1 MNWLTPEPR
10 THRVKSLTVSFDRP
24 PAPRPQVAKVLPI
37 QGREALITASQYM
50 PRSSRV
56 TAINKA
62 INEVRKNHPQFFREE
77 I

>member
-1 MNWLTPEPR
+1 MNTPVV
-10 THRVKSLTVSFDRP
+10 HRVRTVTFDRVP
-24 PAPRPQVAKVLPI
+24 VHRPVVAKVLPI
-37 QGREALITASQYM
+37 QGREALVAASQYM

-62 INEVRKNHPQFFREE
+62 INEVRKNHPQFFKKE